1 MVKALSWVSHSQG
14 TEFPQPA
21 QFIWSLVCQ
30 ATQAR
35 DVPKHPRHTS
45 QAIPRA
51 LVGLKPGPDFCSC
64 VPSIPSLK
72 PENRCRNCGRFRA
85 SLAALLGSGP
95 IPSKDPNFTLQMGN
109 LGPEG
114 KKTGLP
120 RPPPSWNSQWSPASR
135 LFPVPP
141 GWLRKAS
148 ATGALNLA
156 GSSSLGNFSR
166 TRQIGA
172 RSGLCVP
179 PARTPFLPRFP
190 GGLVPSSHR
199 AYARGG
205 RPGQLPRSLGD
216 QVYSPGT
223 LVRTARARLP
233 GLEGQQPDR
242 QAGDPDPLKAT
253 EAVAIYRGNRAQSLL
268 GASDS

>member
-1 MVKALSWVSHSQG
+1 MVKALSRVSYSQG

-72 PENRCRNCGRFRA
+72 LENRCRNCGRFRA
-85 SLAALLGSGP
+85 SLAALLASGP
-95 IPSKDPNFTLQMGN
+95 IPSKDPTFTLQMGN
-109 LGPEG
+109 LCRGVGEQYCLG
-114 KKTGLP
+114 H
-120 RPPPSWNSQWSPASR
+120 PPSWQQPVVSSLPALSR
-135 LFPVPP
+135 PT
-141 GWLRKAS
+141 WLRKAS
-148 ATGALNLA
+148 AAGALNLA
-156 GSSSLGNFSR
+156 SSSSLGNFSR

-172 RSGLCVP
+172 RSGLSVP
-179 PARTPFLPRFP
+179 RARTPFLPRFP

-205 RPGQLPRSLGD
+205 RPGRLPRSLGD

-223 LVRTARARLP
+223 LVRTARVRLP

-253 EAVAIYRGNRAQSLL
+253 RGGGYL
-268 GASDS
+268 